1 MFFMITSIVELQL
14 SNRCKPKKIY
24 SSAENKLN
32 FKSMPNS
39 TTFKVH
45 LSKTI
50 CSIYLLYVYYIHM
63 YFKKDVIVHIPL
75 VGCFYWLIFVFC
87 VILWKRRI
95 KFWILGI
102 SVCLDI
108 VCILYV
114 DVSENFVDALCF
126 RVGMHISGLIRLISK
141 CVNFCWSW

>member
-1 MFFMITSIVELQL
+1 MFFVITSIVELQL
-14 SNRCKPKKIY
+14 SNRSKPKKIY

-75 VGCFYWLIFVFC
+75 VFIGLFLFFVSYFE
-87 VILWKRRI
+87 RGESS
-95 KFWILGI
+95 F
-102 SVCLDI
+102 
-108 VCILYV
+108 
-114 DVSENFVDALCF
+114 EF
-126 RVGMHISGLIRLISK
+126 
-141 CVNFCWSW
+141 